1 MLDKKGKLFGK
12 ISIVD
17 ILIVVIFCIAIAGA
31 RVAWVKISNKTVLT
45 ENKALV
51 QNNVLDTLE
60 VSLRLK
66 GVRQM
71 TLDAIKIGDEVYMK
85 DTGKM
90 LGKVVAVT
98 TEPAKEWIYDAKG
111 RAFYAEKPERFD
123 VVMVVQVPGKR
134 LQNGFYTADNIH
146 LVYDSNIEIITP
158 TIQTTVKTE
167 MIKIV
172 SGA

>member
-1 MLDKKGKLFGK
+1 M
-12 ISIVD
+12 
-17 ILIVVIFCIAIAGA
+17 
-31 RVAWVKISNKTVLT
+31 
-45 ENKALV
+45 
-51 QNNVLDTLE
+51 
-60 VSLRLK
+60 RLK
-66 GVRQM
+66 AVRQM

-98 TEPAKEWIYDAKG
+98 NQPAKEWIYDAKG

-158 TIQTTVKTE
+158 TIQTTAKTE